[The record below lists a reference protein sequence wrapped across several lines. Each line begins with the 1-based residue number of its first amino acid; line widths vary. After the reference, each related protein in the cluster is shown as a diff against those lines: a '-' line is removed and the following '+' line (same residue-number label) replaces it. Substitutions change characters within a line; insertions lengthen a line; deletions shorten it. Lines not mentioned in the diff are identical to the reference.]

1 MVTGRWTFL
10 GVLLLLGSTLAFPG
24 CAGKSTGQHNGGAG
38 AAGGSGATGGSAV
51 SGRGGG
57 AGTGGSTTGGSGGT
71 GGSGN
76 RAGTSG
82 TGGSAG
88 TTPSSG
94 DCLVAGEWVVNGTRW
109 VEDCNTCWCENTK
122 VQCTLVDCSG
132 VGGSGGAGGSGAGRS
147 GSGGEGGEPACEDAT
162 IGAFCVVG
170 IPINSGDQI
179 RAGMPLQL
187 RLFPSGCHSSS
198 CTTVVSASCN
208 YISDQNNI
216 WVSPFVCLREEGD
229 ACTDDCGGGATGCD
243 AGVELKEGVTTV
255 FIAGTNLSATFTVPS
270 VAMGDELCS
279 GEVQ

>member
-1 MVTGRWTFL
+1 
-10 GVLLLLGSTLAFPG
+10 VLALLGSALAFPG
-24 CAGKSTGQHNGGAG
+24 CAGKSTGQDNGGAG
-38 AAGGSGATGGSAV
+38 AAAGGSGATGGSAV
-51 SGRGGG
+51 SGRGGA

-71 GGSGN
+71 GGSVN

-82 TGGSAG
+82 STGGSAG
-88 TTPSSG
+88 TTPTPE
-94 DCLVAGEWVVNGTRW
+94 DCLVDGEWVVSGTRW

-122 VQCTLVDCSG
+122 VECTLLECG
-132 VGGSGGAGGSGAGRS
+132 GTGGSGGAGGSGAGRS
-147 GSGGEGGEPACEDAT
+147 GSAGEGGEPACEEAT

-179 RAGMPLQL
+179 LAGMPLQL

-216 WVSPFVCLREEGD
+216 WVTPFVCLREEGD
-229 ACTDDCGGGATGCD
+229 VCTDDCGGGATGCD

-255 FIAGTNLSATFTVPS
+255 FIAGTNLSAKFTVPS
-270 VAMGDELCS
+270 IAMGDELCS